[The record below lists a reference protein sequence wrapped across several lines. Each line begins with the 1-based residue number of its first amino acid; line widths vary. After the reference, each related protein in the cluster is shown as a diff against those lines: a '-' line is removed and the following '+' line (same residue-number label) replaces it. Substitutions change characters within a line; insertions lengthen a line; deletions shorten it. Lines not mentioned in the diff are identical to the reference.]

1 MSAPKALLAAP
12 VAAPPAARALTRRT
26 MLKAGALTVGFA
38 LAGLQ
43 TRAEGAAPAPRMVD
57 PNELDSFLAVDGDGT
72 VTLFCGK
79 VDLGQ
84 GLRIA
89 MRQIAGEEL
98 GIGVDKIK
106 YVEGDTA
113 LTPDQGRTSGS
124 NGIQRGGMQ
133 VRRAAATARE
143 ALIALAAQRLNMSA
157 DDLVAAEGEVRP
169 RNGPKSGGAGIRFAD
184 LIGTRSF
191 NLKLNPKA
199 PLKDPATYTLVGKP
213 LPRPDV
219 PAKCTGAFTYM
230 QDFSLPDMVH
240 ARVIRPPA
248 IGAALIAVDDASIK
262 DLPGAKVVRIKDFLA
277 VVADDEWTA
286 VRASR
291 ALRAQWSDWSGLPE
305 QDKLAATLRANRD
318 ITDEVLLTRGQG
330 AAGNPPGTNPSSANP
345 SATITRSA
353 SYFWPMQSHGSIGP
367 SCAVADVSNDAAT
380 VWTASQGT
388 HGNRKTFAR
397 FLGLPEKAVRLV
409 YVEGAGCY
417 GMNGHE
423 DAAADAAILSR
434 AVGRP
439 VRVQWSREDE
449 HGWDP
454 KGPPQLLDISGAVD
468 PSGRILAWRTEMW
481 LPQTTRGL
489 PDIPLLAPAAAG
501 LDDVRGLQP
510 GLISQNA
517 DPPYAADSVA
527 VLVHW
532 LKDAPLRPAPIRS
545 PGKPANCFA
554 VESFTDELA
563 AAAGLDPVEF
573 RLRGL
578 EDKRGVE
585 VIRRAAA
592 LMNWQSRPSP
602 SPDRNAAL
610 THGRGFA
617 YVHYKHSE
625 SYVAM
630 GMEVAVERAS
640 GRIKVERIACA
651 FDCGQIINPDGAR
664 AQVEGSIL
672 QTLSRALMEE
682 VQFDR
687 ARVTSVD
694 WSSYPI
700 LRFPDVP
707 RLDIALI
714 DRPTE
719 PPVGAGEA
727 ACTTVA
733 AALANAVFDATGA
746 RLRTVPFTPERVK
759 ATLDGV

>member
-1 MSAPKALLAAP
+1 MRMHLTPQRP
-12 VAAPPAARALTRRT
+12 TRRAGLTRRKV
-26 MLKAGALTVGFA
+26 LAGGVLTVGFA
-38 LAGLQ
+38 LAGWQ
-43 TRAEGAAPAPRMVD
+43 SPTRAGGIGGARSVD
-57 PNELDSFLAVDGDGT
+57 PNAVDTFLSVNGDGT
-72 VTLFCGK
+72 VTLYCGK

-124 NGIQRGGMQ
+124 NGIQRGGTQ
-133 VRRAAATARE
+133 IRRAAATAR
-143 ALIALAAQRLNMSA
+143 AGLIALAAQRLNVNP
-157 DDLVAAEGEVRP
+157 DDLIAEGGVVRS
-169 RNGPKSGGAGIRFAD
+169 KSGANNGGSNGGTGIRFAD
-184 LIGTRSF
+184 LVAGGNF
-191 NLKLNPKA
+191 NLKLDPKA
-199 PLKDPATYTLVGKP
+199 PLKNPATYSLVGKP

-219 PAKCTGAFTYM
+219 PAKCTGTFTYM
-230 QDFSLPDMVH
+230 QDFSLPGMVH

-248 IGAALIAVDDASIK
+248 IGAKLIAVDETSIK
-262 DLPGAKVVRIKDFLA
+262 NLPGASVVRIQDFLA
-277 VVADDEWTA
+277 VIADDEWTA
-286 VRASR
+286 VRAVGT
-291 ALRAQWSDWSGLPE
+291 LRAQWSEWSGLPA
-305 QDKLAATLRANRD
+305 QDKLVATLRAKTD
-318 ITDEVLLTRGQG
+318 LTDEMLVSRGGEQ
-330 AAGNPPGTNPSSANP
+330 AGNYGALS
-345 SATITRSA
+345 RSA
-353 SYFWPMQSHGSIGP
+353 SYYWPMQSHGSIGP
-367 SCAVADVSNDAAT
+367 SCAVADVDKEAAT

-397 FLGLPEKAVRLV
+397 FLRLPEDQVRLI
-409 YVEGAGCY
+409 YLEGAGCY

-423 DAAADAAILSR
+423 DAAADAAILSQ
-434 AVGRP
+434 AIGRP
-439 VRVQWSREDE
+439 VRVQWSRQDE

-454 KGPPQLLDISGAVD
+454 KGPPQLLDISGVVD
-468 PSGRILAWRTEMW
+468 STGRIREWRTEMW
-481 LPQTTRGL
+481 LPQTTKGL
-489 PDIPLLAPAAAG
+489 SDIPLLGPAAAG

-510 GLISQNA
+510 GAISQNT
-517 DPPYAADSVA
+517 DPPYATDKVE
-527 VLVHW
+527 VLAHW

-563 AAAGLDPVEF
+563 SAAGLDPIEF

-578 EDKRGVE
+578 DDKRGVE
-585 VIRRAAA
+585 AIKRAAA

-602 SPDRNAAL
+602 GSGKNAGNGAAVMR
-610 THGRGFA
+610 GRGFA

-630 GMEVAVERAS
+630 GIDVAVERAS
-640 GRIKVERIACA
+640 GRIKVERVACA

-672 QTLSRALMEE
+672 QTLSRVLLEE
-682 VQFDR
+682 VQFDQS
-687 ARVTSVD
+687 RVTSVD
-694 WSSYPI
+694 WNSYPI
-700 LRFPDVP
+700 LRFSDVP
-707 RLDIALI
+707 QIEIELI

-719 PPVGAGEA
+719 APVGAGEA
-727 ACTTVA
+727 ACTTVG

-759 ATLDGV
+759 AALGAA

>member
-1 MSAPKALLAAP
+1 MPALTPSIATP
-12 VAAPPAARALTRRT
+12 VAARALTRRT
-26 MLKAGALTVGFA
+26 MLKGGALTVGFA
-38 LAGLQ
+38 FAGFSASAQ
-43 TRAEGAAPAPRMVD
+43 SAAAARMLD
-57 PNELDSFLAVDGDGT
+57 SNELDSFLALDGDGT

-106 YVEGDTA
+106 YIEGDTE

-133 VRRAAATARE
+133 IRRAAATARE
-143 ALIALAAQRLNMSA
+143 ALIALAAQRLNVSA
-157 DDLVAAEGEVRP
+157 GDLVAADGEVRP
-169 RNGPKSGGAGIRFAD
+169 KNGGVGLRFAD
-184 LIGTRSF
+184 LIGTNSFGTKSF

-219 PAKCTGAFTYM
+219 PAKCTGSFTYM

-248 IGAALIAVDDASIK
+248 IGAKLVALDEASIK
-262 DLPGAKVVRIKDFLA
+262 DLPGAKVVRVNDFLA
-277 VVADDEWTA
+277 VIAADEWTA
-286 VRASR
+286 VRAAR

-305 QDKLAATLRANRD
+305 QDKLAAILRAKTD
-318 ITDEVLLTRGQG
+318 LTDEMLVSRGG
-330 AAGNPPGTNPSSANP
+330 ELAGNYGAL
-345 SATITRSA
+345 TRSA

-367 SCAVADVSNDAAT
+367 SCAVADVNKEAAT

-397 FLGLPEKAVRLV
+397 FLRLPEDRVRLI
-409 YVEGAGCY
+409 YLDGAGCY

-423 DAAADAAILSR
+423 DAAADAAILSQ
-434 AVGRP
+434 AIGRP

-454 KGPPQLLDISGAVD
+454 KGPPQLLDLSGAVD
-468 PSGRILAWRTEMW
+468 STGRIREWRTEMW
-481 LPQTTRGL
+481 LPQTTKGL
-489 PDIPLLAPAAAG
+489 PDVPLLGPAAAG

-517 DPPYAADSVA
+517 DPPYAADKVE
-527 VLVHW
+527 VLAHW

-563 AAAGLDPVEF
+563 AAARFDPVEF

-578 EDKRGVE
+578 QDQRGAE
-585 VIRRAAA
+585 AIRRAAA

-602 SPDRNAAL
+602 GPNRNAAL
-610 THGRGFA
+610 ARGRGFA

-640 GRIKVERIACA
+640 GRIKVERVACA

-682 VQFDR
+682 VKFDR
-687 ARVTSVD
+687 SRVTSLD

-707 RLDIALI
+707 KLDIALI
-714 DRPTE
+714 DRSTD

-746 RLRTVPFTPERVK
+746 RLRTVPFTPQRVK

>member
-1 MSAPKALLAAP
+1 
-12 VAAPPAARALTRRT
+12 

-43 TRAEGAAPAPRMVD
+43 ARAEDAMPAPRTLD
-57 PNELDSFLAVDGDGT
+57 PNALDSFLMVDGDGT

-133 VRRAAATARE
+133 IRRAAATARE
-143 ALIALAAQRLNMSA
+143 ALVALAAQRLNMAA
-157 DDLVAAEGEVRP
+157 DDLIAVDGEVRP
-169 RNGPKSGGAGIRFAD
+169 KNRGAGIRFAD
-184 LIGTRSF
+184 LIGARSF

-199 PLKDPATYTLVGKP
+199 PLKNPATYTLVGRP

-219 PAKCTGAFTYM
+219 PAKCTGTFTHM
-230 QDFSLPDMVH
+230 QDFSLPDMIH

-248 IGAALIAVDDASIK
+248 IGAKLIAVDEASIK
-262 DLPGAKVVRIKDFLA
+262 DLPGVKAVRIKDFLA

-286 VRASR
+286 VRGSR
-291 ALRAQWSDWSGLPE
+291 ALRAQWSAWSGLPK
-305 QDKLAATLRANRD
+305 QDNLAATLRADRD
-318 ITDEVLLTRGQG
+318 ITDEVLVTRGQS
-330 AAGNPPGTNPSSANP
+330 AAGNLPDAV
-345 SATITRSA
+345 TRTA
-353 SYFWPMQSHGSIGP
+353 SYFWPMQSHASIGP
-367 SCAVADVSNDAAT
+367 SCAVADVSGDSAT

-397 FLGLPEKAVRLV
+397 FLGLPEEAVRLV
-409 YVEGAGCY
+409 YVEGSGCY

-423 DAAADAAILSR
+423 DAAGDAAILSR

-454 KGPPQLLDISGAVD
+454 KGPPQLLDMSGAVD

-481 LPQTTRGL
+481 LPETTRGL

-510 GLISQNA
+510 GSISQNA
-517 DPPYAADSVA
+517 DPPYASDGVV

-578 EDKRGVE
+578 EDKRGIE

-592 LMNWQSRPSP
+592 LMNWESRPSP
-602 SPDRNAAL
+602 GANRNAAL
-610 THGRGFA
+610 AHGRGFA

-630 GMEVAVERAS
+630 GMEVAVERSS
-640 GRIKVERIACA
+640 GRIKVERVACA

-687 ARVTSVD
+687 TRVTSVD

-707 RLDIALI
+707 KLDIVLI

-719 PPVGAGEA
+719 QPVGAGEA

-746 RLRTVPFTPERVK
+746 RLRIVPFTPERVK
-759 ATLDGV
+759 ATLNGV

>member
-1 MSAPKALLAAP
+1 MTIQIASHRLSRRAVLAG
-12 VAAPPAARALTRRT
+12 
-26 MLKAGALTVGFA
+26 GALTVSFA
-38 LAGLQ
+38 LAGARLKALAQ
-43 TRAEGAAPAPRMVD
+43 GAAAAPRSVD
-57 PNELDSFLAVDGDGT
+57 PKEVDAFLAVNGDGT
-72 VTLFCGK
+72 VTLYTGK

-98 GIGVDKIK
+98 GIGVDMIK

-133 VRRAAATARE
+133 IRQAAATARA
-143 ALIALAAQRLNMSA
+143 ALIELAAQRLNVKG
-157 DDLVAAEGEVRP
+157 DDLVASNGEVRP
-169 RNGPKSGGAGIRFAD
+169 KSGGTGVRFAD
-184 LIGTRSF
+184 LIGGRNF
-191 NLKLNPKA
+191 NLKLDPKA

-213 LPRPDV
+213 LARPDV
-219 PAKCTGAFTYM
+219 PAKCTGSFTYM
-230 QDFSLPDMVH
+230 QDFSLPGMVH

-248 IGAALIAVDDASIK
+248 IGAKLVSVDESSIK
-262 DLPGAKVVRIKDFLA
+262 DFAGASVVRIKDFLA
-277 VVADDEWTA
+277 VVASEEWTA
-286 VRASR
+286 IRAAR
-291 ALRAQWSDWSGLPE
+291 ALRAQWSEWSGLPE
-305 QDKLAATLRANRD
+305 QGKLIATLRAD
-318 ITDEVLLTRGQG
+318 PGITDEMLVTRGQPEASGREG
-330 AAGNPPGTNPSSANP
+330 AKTL
-345 SATITRSA
+345 TA

-367 SCAVADVSNDAAT
+367 SCAVADVNADAAT

-388 HGNRKTFAR
+388 HGNRNTFAR
-397 FLGLPEKAVRLV
+397 FLGLPRDKVRLI
-409 YVEGAGCY
+409 YLDGAGCY

-449 HGWDP
+449 LGFDP
-454 KGPPQLLDISGAVD
+454 KGPPQLLDISGTVGPD
-468 PSGRILAWRTEMW
+468 GRILAWRTEMW
-481 LPQTTRGL
+481 LPQTTKGL

-517 DPPYAADSVA
+517 DLPYATDSLQ

-532 LKDAPLRPAPIRS
+532 LKDTPLRPAPIRS

-554 VESFTDELA
+554 VESFADELA
-563 AAAGLDPVEF
+563 AAAGLDPIEF
-573 RLRGL
+573 RLRWLADG
-578 EDKRGVE
+578 RGIE
-585 VIRRAAA
+585 VIKRAAA
-592 LMNWQSRPSP
+592 LMAWQSRPSP
-602 SPDRNAAL
+602 VRSKDAAVMR
-610 THGRGFA
+610 GRGFS

-640 GRIKVERIACA
+640 GRIRVERVACA
-651 FDCGQIINPDGAR
+651 HDCGQIINPDGVR

-687 ARVTSVD
+687 SRVTSVD
-694 WSSYPI
+694 WGSYPI
-700 LRFPDVP
+700 MRFSDVP
-707 RLDIALI
+707 KLDIELV
-714 DRPTE
+714 DRPTQ
-719 PPVGAGEA
+719 PPLGAGEA
-727 ACTTVA
+727 ACAPVG
-733 AALANAVFDATGA
+733 AALANAVFDATGV
-746 RLRTVPFTPERVK
+746 RLRTVPFTPQRVK
-759 ATLDGV
+759 SALSGV

>member
-1 MSAPKALLAAP
+1 MSAPAAPFAATLAAH
-12 VAAPPAARALTRRT
+12 ALTRRT
-26 MLKAGALTVGFA
+26 MLKTGALTVGFA

-43 TRAEGAAPAPRMVD
+43 TRAEGTTPGPRTLD
-57 PNELDSFLAVDGDGT
+57 PNQLDSFLAVDGDGT

-143 ALIALAAQRLNMSA
+143 ALVTLAAQRLSMAA
-157 DDLVAAEGEVRP
+157 DDLVTADGEVRP
-169 RNGPKSGGAGIRFAD
+169 NNGDAGIRFAD
-184 LIGTRSF
+184 LIGARSF

-199 PLKDPATYTLVGKP
+199 PLKNPVTYTLVGKP

-219 PAKCTGAFTYM
+219 PDKCTGAFTYM

-248 IGAALIAVDDASIK
+248 IGAKLIAVDNASIN
-262 DLPGAKVVRIKDFLA
+262 DLPGAKVMRIKDFLA
-277 VVADDEWTA
+277 VIADDEWTA

-291 ALRAQWSDWSGLPE
+291 ALRAQWSAWSGLPE
-305 QDKLAATLRANRD
+305 QDKLTATLRADRD
-318 ITDEVLLTRGQG
+318 ISDEVLLTRGQS
-330 AAGNPPGTNPSSANP
+330 AAGNPPGTL
-345 SATITRSA
+345 TRSA

-367 SCAVADVSNDAAT
+367 SCAVADATNDSAT

-397 FLGLPEKAVRLV
+397 FLGLPEDAVRLI

-517 DPPYAADSVA
+517 DPPYAADSVQ
-527 VLVHW
+527 VVVHW

-602 SPDRNAAL
+602 GANRNAAIA
-610 THGRGFA
+610 HGRGFA

-630 GMEVAVERAS
+630 GVQVGVERSS
-640 GRIKVERIACA
+640 GRIKVERVACA

-707 RLDIALI
+707 KLDIALI

>member
-1 MSAPKALLAAP
+1 M
-12 VAAPPAARALTRRT
+12 PAHARLEPTRRA
-26 MLKAGALTVGFA
+26 MLKAGALTVSFAFAGFPV
-38 LAGLQ
+38 
-43 TRAEGAAPAPRMVD
+43 RAQSAPPTPRLLD
-57 PNELDSFLAVDGDGT
+57 PNALDSFLAVDGDGT
-72 VTLFCGK
+72 VTVFCGK

-89 MRQIAGEEL
+89 MRQIVGEEL

-133 VRRAAATARE
+133 LRRAAATARA
-143 ALIALAAQRLNMSA
+143 ALVGLAAQRLNISA
-157 DDLVAAEGEVRP
+157 GDLVAAAGEVRP
-169 RNGPKSGGAGIRFAD
+169 KNGGTGIGFAE
-184 LIGTRSF
+184 LIGARTF
-191 NLKLNPKA
+191 NLKLDPKA

-219 PAKCTGAFTYM
+219 PAKCTGSFTYM

-248 IGAALIAVDDASIK
+248 IGAKLTAVDETSIK

-277 VVADDEWTA
+277 VTADDEWTA
-286 VRASR
+286 VRAAR
-291 ALRAQWSDWSGLPE
+291 ALRAQWSAWAGLPE
-305 QDKLAATLRANRD
+305 QDKLAATLRADREA
-318 ITDEVLLTRGQG
+318 TEEMLVSRGEG
-330 AAGNPPGTNPSSANP
+330 AAGNPPGA
-345 SATITRSA
+345 ITRSA
-353 SYFWPMQSHGSIGP
+353 TYFWPMQSHASIGP
-367 SCAVADVSNDAAT
+367 SCAVADVTENSAT
-380 VWTASQGT
+380 IWTASQGT

-397 FLGLPEKAVRLV
+397 FLRLPEEAVRLI
-409 YVEGAGCY
+409 YLDGAGCY

-439 VRVQWSREDE
+439 VRVQWSRQDE

-454 KGPPQLLDISGAVD
+454 KGPPQLHDVSGAVD

-517 DPPYAADSVA
+517 DPPYAADNVQ

-578 EDKRGVE
+578 ADQRGVE
-585 VIRRAAA
+585 AIKRAAA

-602 SPDRNAAL
+602 GPNRAAAIAR
-610 THGRGFA
+610 GRGFA

-630 GMEVAVERAS
+630 GMEVAVERSS
-640 GRIKVERIACA
+640 GRIKVEQVACA

-664 AQVEGSIL
+664 GQVEGSIL

-682 VQFDR
+682 VHFDR
-687 ARVTSVD
+687 SRVTSLD

-707 RLDIALI
+707 KIEIALI
-714 DRPTE
+714 DRPSE

-759 ATLDGV
+759 TTLDGV

>member
-1 MSAPKALLAAP
+1 MSARLAQ
-12 VAAPPAARALTRRT
+12 ARLTRRAA
-26 MLKAGALTVGFA
+26 LKAGALTVGFA
-38 LAGLQ
+38 VAGLSG
-43 TRAEGAAPAPRMVD
+43 RALAEGAVAAPRRLD
-57 PNELDSFLAVDGDGT
+57 PHDVDSFLAVNADGT

-98 GIGVDKIK
+98 GIAVDMIK
-106 YVEGDTA
+106 YIEGDTA
-113 LTPDQGRTSGS
+113 LTSDQGRTSGS

-133 VRRAAATARE
+133 IRQAAATARE
-143 ALIALAAQRLNMSA
+143 ALIALAAQRLNMTA
-157 DDLVAAEGEVRP
+157 GDLVAQDGEVRP
-169 RNGPKSGGAGIRFAD
+169 KNAGVGIRFAE
-184 LIGTRSF
+184 LIAEREF
-191 NLKLNPKA
+191 DLKLNPKA
-199 PLKDPATYTLVGKP
+199 PLKDPATYTFVGRP

-219 PAKCTGAFTYM
+219 PAKCTGSFTYM
-230 QDFSLPDMVH
+230 HDFTVPGMAH

-248 IGAALIAVDDASIK
+248 IGAKLIAVDESSIK
-262 DLPGAKVVRIKDFLA
+262 HLPSASVVRIKDFLA
-277 VVADDEWTA
+277 VIADDEWAA
-286 VRASR
+286 VRAAR
-291 ALRAQWSDWSGLPE
+291 ALRAQWTEWSGLPA
-305 QDKLAATLRANRD
+305 QDKLIATLRGDPD
-318 ITDEVLLTRGQG
+318 IKDEVLIMRGPAGPVERDG
-330 AAGNPPGTNPSSANP
+330 ATMR
-345 SATITRSA
+345 SATF
-353 SYFWPMQSHGSIGP
+353 FWPMQSHGSIGP
-367 SCAVADVSNDAAT
+367 SCAVADVSSDAAT

-388 HGNRKTFAR
+388 HGNHKTFAR
-397 FLGLPEKAVRLV
+397 FLGLPEERVRLI
-409 YVEGAGCY
+409 YLDGAGCY

-439 VRVQWSREDE
+439 VRVQWMREDE

-454 KGPPQLLDISGAVD
+454 KGPPQLLDLSGTVD
-468 PSGRILAWRTEMW
+468 SAGRILAWRTEMW

-489 PDIPLLAPAAAG
+489 PNIPLLAPAAAG
-501 LDDVRGLQP
+501 LDDVRGLEP

-517 DPPYAADSVA
+517 DPPYAADSVQVVA
-527 VLVHW
+527 HW

-554 VESFTDELA
+554 VESFTDVLA

-578 EDKRGVE
+578 ADQRGIE
-585 VIRRAAA
+585 VSRRAAS
-592 LMNWQSRPSP
+592 LMNWQTRPSP
-602 SPDRNAAL
+602 GPSKSAAVMR
-610 THGRGFA
+610 GRGFA

-630 GMEVAVERAS
+630 GMDVAVERAS
-640 GRIKVERIACA
+640 GKIRVERVACA
-651 FDCGQIINPDGAR
+651 FDCGQIINPDGVH

-687 ARVTSVD
+687 SRVTSVD
-694 WSSYPI
+694 WNSYPI

-707 RLDIALI
+707 RLEIALI

-719 PPVGAGEA
+719 RPLGAGEA
-727 ACTTVA
+727 SCTPVS
-733 AALANAVFDATGA
+733 AALANAVFDATGV

-759 ATLDGV
+759 AALSAA

>member
-1 MSAPKALLAAP
+1 MSAPTASLETLLP
-12 VAAPPAARALTRRT
+12 ARALTRRT
-26 MLKAGALTVGFA
+26 MLKTGVLAVGFA

-43 TRAEGAAPAPRMVD
+43 TRAEGTTQAARMLD

-143 ALIALAAQRLNMSA
+143 AIVVLAARRLNMAA
-157 DDLVAAEGEVRP
+157 DDLVAADGEVRP
-169 RNGPKSGGAGIRFAD
+169 KNGGAGIRFAD

-191 NLKLNPKA
+191 NLKLDPKA
-199 PLKDPATYTLVGKP
+199 PLKNPTTYTLVGKP

-230 QDFSLPDMVH
+230 QDFSVPEMVH

-248 IGAALIAVDDASIK
+248 IGAKLLAVDEASLN
-262 DLPGAKVVRIKDFLA
+262 DLPGAKVARIKDFLA

-305 QDKLAATLRANRD
+305 QDKLAATLRADREL
-318 ITDEVLLTRGQG
+318 TDEVLVNRGQN
-330 AAGNPPGTNPSSANP
+330 APGNPPGANP
-345 SATITRSA
+345 SAATMRNAT
-353 SYFWPMQSHGSIGP
+353 YFWPMQSHGSIGP
-367 SCAVADVSNDAAT
+367 SCAVADVTNDSAT

-397 FLGLPEKAVRLV
+397 FLGVPEEAVRLI

-468 PSGRILAWRTEMW
+468 SSGRILAWRTEMW

-489 PDIPLLAPAAAG
+489 PDIPLLGPAAAG

-517 DPPYAADSVA
+517 DPPYAADSVQ

-554 VESFTDELA
+554 VESFADELA
-563 AAAGLDPVEF
+563 AAAGFDPIEF
-573 RLRGL
+573 RLRAL
-578 EDKRGVE
+578 DDSRGVE
-585 VIRRAAA
+585 VIKRAAA

-602 SPDRNAAL
+602 SPNRNAAIA
-610 THGRGFA
+610 HGRGFA

-630 GMEVAVERAS
+630 GMEVAVERSS
-640 GRIKVERIACA
+640 GRIKVERVACA

-694 WSSYPI
+694 WASYPI

-707 RLDIALI
+707 KLDIALI

-719 PPVGAGEA
+719 PPLGAGEA

-759 ATLDGV
+759 ATLNGV

>member
-1 MSAPKALLAAP
+1 MTAPLARHRLAYG
-12 VAAPPAARALTRRT
+12 LTRR
-26 MLKAGALTVGFA
+26 AVVRGGALMVGFA
-38 LAGLQ
+38 FAGMR
-43 TRAEGAAPAPRMVD
+43 TRARASAGHAEPRPVD
-57 PNELDSFLAVDGDGT
+57 PNEVDSFLAVNGDGSVT
-72 VTLFCGK
+72 VYCGK

-98 GIGVDKIK
+98 GIGVDTIK

-133 VRRAAATARE
+133 LRRAAATARQ
-143 ALIALAAQRLNMSA
+143 ALIELAAQRLNA
-157 DDLVAAEGEVRP
+157 APDDLVAKDGEIKVK
-169 RNGPKSGGAGIRFAD
+169 NGGAGIKFAE
-184 LIGTRSF
+184 LIGGRSF
-191 NLKLNPKA
+191 NLKLNSKA

-219 PAKCTGAFTYM
+219 PAKCTGGFTYM
-230 QDFSLPDMVH
+230 QDFSVPGMVH

-248 IGAALIAVDDASIK
+248 IGAKLVGVDDASIK
-262 DLPGAKVVRIKDFLA
+262 DLPGASVVRIKDFLA
-277 VVADDEWTA
+277 VTADDEWTA
-286 VRASR
+286 VRAAR
-291 ALRAQWSDWSGLPE
+291 ALRARWSEWSGLPA
-305 QDKLAATLRANRD
+305 QDKLIATLRAD
-318 ITDEVLLTRGQG
+318 PQVTDEVLVTRGQQGPNAQNG
-330 AAGNPPGTNPSSANP
+330 AVS
-345 SATITRSA
+345 RSA

-367 SCAVADVSNDAAT
+367 SCAVADVRGDAAT

-397 FLGLPEKAVRLV
+397 FLGLPEEKVRVIYLD
-409 YVEGAGCY
+409 GAGCY

-423 DAAADAAILSR
+423 DAAADAAIVSR

-439 VRVQWSREDE
+439 VRVQCSRQDE

-454 KGPPQLLDISGAVD
+454 KGPPQLLDISGTVD
-468 PSGRILAWRTEMW
+468 PTGRILNWRTEMW

-489 PDIPLLAPAAAG
+489 PDIPLLGPAAAG

-517 DPPYAADSVA
+517 DPPYAADNVQ
-527 VLVHW
+527 VLAHW

-563 AAAGLDPVEF
+563 AAAGLDPIEF

-578 EDKRGVE
+578 TDPRGIE
-585 VIRRAAA
+585 AIKRAAA
-592 LMNWQSRPSP
+592 LMNWQTRPSP
-602 SPDRNAAL
+602 SANKVANKSAAVMR
-610 THGRGFA
+610 GRGFA
-617 YVHYKHSE
+617 YVYYKHSE

-630 GMEVAVERAS
+630 GMEVAVERGS
-640 GRIKVERIACA
+640 GRIRVERVACA
-651 FDCGQIINPDGAR
+651 HDCGQIINPDGVR

-687 ARVTSVD
+687 SRVTSVD

-707 RLDIALI
+707 KLDIVLI
-714 DRPTE
+714 DRPTQ
-719 PPVGAGEA
+719 PPLGAGEA
-727 ACTTVA
+727 ACTPVG

-746 RLRTVPFTPERVK
+746 RLRTVPFTPDRVK
-759 ATLDGV
+759 MALSAV

>member
-1 MSAPKALLAAP
+1 
-12 VAAPPAARALTRRT
+12 

-38 LAGLQ
+38 LTGRQSQAV
-43 TRAEGAAPAPRMVD
+43 AESITPVRSLNPTEVD
-57 PNELDSFLAVDGDGT
+57 AFLTVNGDGT

-98 GIGVDKIK
+98 GIGVDEIT
-106 YVEGDTA
+106 YVEGDTT

-133 VRRAAATARE
+133 IRRAAATARE
-143 ALIALAAQRLNMSA
+143 ALIALAAQRLNTSA
-157 DDLVAAEGEVRP
+157 DALVAENGEIRRKAELRSDG
-169 RNGPKSGGAGIRFAD
+169 SGIRFAD
-184 LIGTRSF
+184 LIAGRSF
-191 NLKLNPKA
+191 NLKLDPKA
-199 PLKDPATYTLVGKP
+199 PLKNPATYTLVGKP

-219 PAKCTGAFTYM
+219 PAKCMGRFTYM

-248 IGAALIAVDDASIK
+248 IGAKLLAVDESSIK
-262 DLPGAKVVRIKDFLA
+262 DLPGAKAVRIKDFLA

-291 ALRAQWSDWSGLPE
+291 ALRARWSEWSGLPA
-305 QDKLAATLRANRD
+305 QDKLVATLRAASD
-318 ITDEVLLTRGQG
+318 ITDEVLVTRGQS
-330 AAGNPPGTNPSSANP
+330 AAGNPAD
-345 SATITRSA
+345 AMMRSA

-367 SCAVADVSNDAAT
+367 SCAVADVTNDSAT

-397 FLGLPEKAVRLV
+397 FLGLPEEAVRLI

-481 LPQTTRGL
+481 LPQSTRGL

-501 LDDVRGLQP
+501 LDDVHGLRP
-510 GLISQNA
+510 GSISQNA
-517 DPPYAADSVA
+517 DPPYAADRVQ

-532 LKDAPLRPAPIRS
+532 LQDTPLRPAPIRS

-563 AAAGLDPVEF
+563 AAAGLDPIEF

-578 EDKRGVE
+578 DDKRGVE

-592 LMNWQSRPSP
+592 LMNWQPRPSP
-602 SPDRNAAL
+602 GANRNAAVA
-610 THGRGFA
+610 HGRGFA

-640 GRIKVERIACA
+640 GRIRVERVACA
-651 FDCGQIINPDGAR
+651 FDCGQIINPDGVR
-664 AQVEGSIL
+664 GQVEGSIL

-707 RLDIALI
+707 KLDIVLI

-719 PPVGAGEA
+719 QPVGAGEA